1 MASPTT
7 NVVYPV
13 QVSKG
18 NTLYIEAH
26 GSKAARNNIQKQL
39 RSLGYKKFTI
49 TKPIPLKDFKNM
61 SSKVKTIKLK
71 PAIGNLKGVPKPP
84 AQAGL
89 GKIPGGPNNPGM
101 KISEDASATKGTKKQ
116 KTVTKRGGSGNQNV
130 SLSKFKEK
138 LKSKE
143 VKKPSNVRGGS
154 LKADKSVPS
163 KVKGTKPL
171 TADKKENIVKKVQNK
186 NKNVPKSRILG
197 WIKNN
202 PVKAAAGGAGIVG
215 IIIGALGYAL
225 TPTPAADATLGV
237 TTSSKTQ
244 KRPKGGLRKGKKT
257 TLVKKKTV
265 PLGPNRP
272 KSTVKKSDTPKTTK
286 KPVNP
291 KSTPKTTKKPVDP
304 KVQKATP
311 STFGEA
317 FKQARKEGKKSFT
330 FKGKSYA
337 AVTMDEVKKKGH
349 KTLQSYLNAKGKP
362 KKLKKDIKER

>member
-1 MASPTT
+1 MSRAAT
-7 NVVYPV
+7 VYPV
-13 QVSKG
+13 EIIKTMTDSFGKDSSKSYTTYVKANKSAITKKLKSLGIKNYRINNPVSKA
-18 NTLYIEAH
+18 L
-26 GSKAARNNIQKQL
+26 L
-39 RSLGYKKFTI
+39 
-49 TKPIPLKDFKNM
+49 
-61 SSKVKTIKLK
+61 SKVNAVSISGLK
-71 PAIGNLKGVPKPP
+71 QPP
-84 AQAGL
+84 ARFTGAGKL
-89 GKIPGGPNNPGM
+89 PGGVNNPGM

-116 KTVTKRGGSGNQNV
+116 KIVTKRGGSGNQNV

-143 VKKPSNVRGGS
+143 IKKP
-154 LKADKSVPS
+154 
-163 KVKGTKPL
+163 KPL
-171 TADKKENIVKKVQNK
+171 TADKKESIVNKVKSK
-186 NKNVPKSRILG
+186 NKNVPKSRILA

-244 KRPKGGLRKGKKT
+244 KKPKGGLRKGKKT

-272 KSTVKKSDTPKTTK
+272 KSTVKKSDTPKATK
-286 KPVNP
+286 KTVPLGPNRP
-291 KSTPKTTKKPVDP
+291 KSTANKPSNQA
-304 KVQKATP
+304 KTP

-330 FKGKSYA
+330 FKGKNYA

>member
-1 MASPTT
+1 MSRAAT
-7 NVVYPV
+7 VYPV
-13 QVSKG
+13 EIIKTMTDSFGKDSSKSYTTYVKANKSAITKKLKSLGIKNYRINNPVSKA
-18 NTLYIEAH
+18 L
-26 GSKAARNNIQKQL
+26 L
-39 RSLGYKKFTI
+39 
-49 TKPIPLKDFKNM
+49 
-61 SSKVKTIKLK
+61 SKVNAVSISGLK
-71 PAIGNLKGVPKPP
+71 QPP
-84 AQAGL
+84 ARFTGAGKL
-89 GKIPGGPNNPGM
+89 PGGVNNPGM

-225 TPTPAADATLGV
+225 TPTPTADATLGV

-257 TLVKKKTV
+257 TLVKKSTV

>member
-26 GSKAARNNIQKQL
+26 GSFLTKKNIQRQL
-39 RSLGYKKFTI
+39 KNLGYKKFTI

-101 KISEDASATKGTKKQ
+101 KISEGASATKGTKKQ
-116 KTVTKRGGSGNQNV
+116 KIVTKSGGSSNQNV

-143 VKKPSNVRGGS
+143 IKKP
-154 LKADKSVPS
+154 
-163 KVKGTKPL
+163 KPL
-171 TADKKENIVKKVQNK
+171 TADKKESIVNKVKKK

-215 IIIGALGYAL
+215 LIIGALGYAL
-225 TPTPAADATLGV
+225 TPTPTADATLGV

-244 KRPKGGLRKGKKT
+244 KKPKGGLRKGKKT

-272 KSTVKKSDTPKTTK
+272 KSTVKKS
-286 KPVNP
+286 
-291 KSTPKTTKKPVDP
+291 STPKTTKKPVDP

>member
-1 MASPTT
+1 
-7 NVVYPV
+7 
-13 QVSKG
+13 
-18 NTLYIEAH
+18 
-26 GSKAARNNIQKQL
+26 
-39 RSLGYKKFTI
+39 
-49 TKPIPLKDFKNM
+49 M

-89 GKIPGGPNNPGM
+89 GKTPGGPNNPGM

-163 KVKGTKPL
+163 NVKGAKPL
-171 TADKKENIVKKVQNK
+171 TADKKESIVNKVKKK

-215 IIIGALGYAL
+215 LIIGALGYAL

-257 TLVKKKTV
+257 TLVKKSTV

-272 KSTVKKSDTPKTTK
+272 KSTVKKSD
-286 KPVNP
+286 
-291 KSTPKTTKKPVDP
+291 TPKTTKKPVDP

>member
-1 MASPTT
+1 MSRAAT
-7 NVVYPV
+7 VYPV
-13 QVSKG
+13 EIIKTMTDSFGKDSSKSYTTYVKANKSAITKKLKSLGIKNYRINNPVSKA
-18 NTLYIEAH
+18 L
-26 GSKAARNNIQKQL
+26 L
-39 RSLGYKKFTI
+39 
-49 TKPIPLKDFKNM
+49 
-61 SSKVKTIKLK
+61 SKVNAVSISGLK
-71 PAIGNLKGVPKPP
+71 QPP
-84 AQAGL
+84 ARFTGAGKL
-89 GKIPGGPNNPGM
+89 PGGVNNPGM

-116 KTVTKRGGSGNQNV
+116 KIVTKRGGSGNQNV

-143 VKKPSNVRGGS
+143 IKKP
-154 LKADKSVPS
+154 
-163 KVKGTKPL
+163 KPL
-171 TADKKENIVKKVQNK
+171 TADKKESIVNKVKKK

-225 TPTPAADATLGV
+225 TSTPAGEGSTLGV

-272 KSTVKKSDTPKTTK
+272 KSTVKKSD
-286 KPVNP
+286 
-291 KSTPKTTKKPVDP
+291 TPKTTKKPVDP

>member
-1 MASPTT
+1 
-7 NVVYPV
+7 
-13 QVSKG
+13 
-18 NTLYIEAH
+18 
-26 GSKAARNNIQKQL
+26 
-39 RSLGYKKFTI
+39 
-49 TKPIPLKDFKNM
+49 M

-89 GKIPGGPNNPGM
+89 GKTPGGPNNPGM

-163 KVKGTKPL
+163 NVKGAKPL
-171 TADKKENIVKKVQNK
+171 TADKKESIVNKVKKK

-257 TLVKKKTV
+257 TLVKKSTV

-272 KSTVKKSDTPKTTK
+272 KSTVKKSD
-286 KPVNP
+286 
-291 KSTPKTTKKPVDP
+291 TPKTTKKPVDP

>member
-101 KISEDASATKGTKKQ
+101 KISEGASATKGTKKQ
-116 KTVTKRGGSGNQNV
+116 KIVTKSGGSSNQNV

-143 VKKPSNVRGGS
+143 IKKP
-154 LKADKSVPS
+154 
-163 KVKGTKPL
+163 KPL
-171 TADKKENIVKKVQNK
+171 TADKKESIVNKVKKK

-215 IIIGALGYAL
+215 LIIGALGYAL
-225 TPTPAADATLGV
+225 TPTPTADATLGV

-244 KRPKGGLRKGKKT
+244 KKPKGGLRKGKKT

-272 KSTVKKSDTPKTTK
+272 KSTVKKS
-286 KPVNP
+286 
-291 KSTPKTTKKPVDP
+291 STPKTTKKPVDP